1 MKPRKPAIITEFPAS
16 ENRVR
21 SLIWRKWIEEG
32 LCPKCGEKGPFVAGG
47 PVCSTHGP
55 YEFQV
60 IRSDTPSMEDWLG
73 EEDGK

>member
-1 MKPRKPAIITEFPAS
+1 M
-16 ENRVR
+16 R